1 MKKFED
7 FLESGD
13 VRKQEKNEIL
23 SKSLMKSVEK
33 SLKNIYRVKVD
44 DLNAESVISEVYD
57 IIRKFIDS
65 ILSLEGYKSYSHEA
79 SILFL
84 RKFSIFAESEIIF
97 LDNLRKIRNGIKYY
111 GKEADIDS
119 SLRSISFMNS
129 IIPKLNKIL
138 RDLNKSKR

>member
-1 MKKFED
+1 MKRFED

-13 VRKQEKNEIL
+13 VRKQEKNKIL
-23 SKSLMKSVEK
+23 SNSLIKSAEK
-33 SLKNIYRVKVD
+33 SLKNIHRVKID

-57 IIRKFIDS
+57 VLRKLIDS

-84 RKFSIFAESEIIF
+84 KKFSIFEESEIIF

-119 SLRSISFMNS
+119 ALKSINFMNS

-138 RDLNKSKR
+138 SDLNKL